1 VSPFASLALLVAAVV
16 TALAARHPASVA
28 VLAGVLLVLCVRAS
42 WRRARLSLLAIAV
55 SSAGIFLLWPLTA
68 HVGSHP
74 LWNGPILPV
83 VGSIDVTSEELRAG
97 GIQALRLATVALAFA
112 AYALLVDHDRLVRS
126 ARLLRR
132 STLAMALAARL
143 VPTLARDAAGLS
155 EALRGRGVEV
165 RGLRG
170 HARLLSPL
178 VAGSLER
185 ALALAEAMEARG
197 YGFCPSTPP
206 RSWPRRSYR
215 SEASDGSSDR
225 GAPELLLSGRLAA
238 GAR

>member
-1 VSPFASLALLVAAVV
+1 VSPVASLALLVAAVV
-16 TALAARHPASVA
+16 VALAAHHPGSVV
-28 VLAGVLLVLCVRAS
+28 VLALLLLALCLRAS
-42 WRRARLSLLAIAV
+42 WRRARLYLLGTVI
-55 SSAGIFLLWPLTA
+55 SSAAIFLLWPLTA

-83 VGSIDVTSEELRAG
+83 VGSIDVTREELHLAAV
-97 GIQALRLATVALAFA
+97 QALRLAAVALAFA
-112 AYALLVDHDRLVRS
+112 AYGLLADHDRLVRS

-132 STLAMALAARL
+132 STLAMALSARL
-143 VPTLARDAAGLS
+143 VPTLARDAAGLR

-178 VAGSLER
+178 VAGALER

-197 YGFCPSTPP
+197 YGRP
-206 RSWPRRSYR
+206 RSRIAPRPRP
-215 SEASDGSSDR
+215 
-225 GAPELLLSGRLAA
+225 APADAAVLALAALLSLAGVA
-238 GAR
+238 WL

>member
-1 VSPFASLALLVAAVV
+1 MSPTASMALLAAAVV
-16 TALAARHPASVA
+16 VALAAHRPESVGA
-28 VLAGVLLVLCVRAS
+28 LGLVLLVCCLRAS
-42 WRRARLSLLAIAV
+42 WRRSRIYLLGIAV
-55 SSAGIFLLWPLTA
+55 SSIGLFLLWPLTA

-83 VGSIDVTSEELRAG
+83 LGSIDVTSEELRAG
-97 GIQALRLATVALAFA
+97 AVQTLRLATVGMAFA

-132 STLAMALAARL
+132 STLTMALSARL
-143 VPTLARDAAGLS
+143 VPTLGRDALGLV
-155 EALRGRGVEV
+155 EALRGRGVQV
-165 RGLRG
+165 SGLRG

-197 YGFCPSTPP
+197 YGRARQRPSP
-206 RSWPRRSYR
+206 RTLAPR
-215 SEASDGSSDR
+215 D
-225 GAPELLLSGRLAA
+225 LAA
-238 GAR
+238 LAVAVVLSVLGVAWL